1 MLNHI
6 TGVLLLLIIPFSQPV
21 YVIAAVQPDIFATP
35 SATIAQS
42 SQTPEVTQATQSG
55 NQLEEIPLDNLTEL
69 NSLNTKLSRT
79 RIKRRS
85 EIASLPK
92 EHFRMNESIPVHIL
106 SGDDVTSLTVIDEQ
120 KKFVDIQMTK
130 QFVRQEII
138 VTLHPPQQFEPGTF
152 TLVVSDVNGV
162 LLTQDFT
169 WGVLAMNFNK
179 SVYAPNDTAYIQM
192 AVLDENG
199 TTLCNAS
206 LSLIIQTPINTSI
219 TLSTEDNSIQ
229 KNDDCGHLRP
239 DGSPDYIT
247 DYTLEHEG
255 VYQLI
260 LTAETANGQYTISD
274 TLAVQTSTPF
284 TIERSGPTRIFPPNT
299 YAMSLTITAQ
309 EDFIGTVVETTPES
323 FTISPHPQT
332 INYSTIDITTPY
344 YNPETTTLTLE
355 FPVSD
360 STANIVRGFGD
371 SIDPSQIK
379 TYEDGGILAH
389 DGIDIAVPYNTPV
402 STIDDGTVIFAGE
415 SVYGTTVIVEHLWG
429 RSYYGNLS
437 AIDVSVNQQVY
448 KRQPIGTS
456 GQALSDTPAHV
467 HIGLKKN
474 TNDHYNGFAGKE
486 NPLPYLGKTSLLSDA
501 SVKSIYWNLSLAKGE
516 SVTIGYS
523 FITPRVSPQFYL
535 LGPLRFFKETSVVST
550 LKNNLQEIS
559 QQLASSSAEI
569 QIINNNADS
578 PIQPSIEPFQS
589 SNSDNESSASAIELD
604 REENTATA
612 SPQIQTTPQA
622 QSDSLPPITNE
633 LFQSEV
639 PTQQSDSEILTF
651 SEQISPS
658 KTTLPLSLVYEEP
671 RAWQI
676 AADALPNNSRV
687 SSVEFYGGQYSGN
700 GTTGL
705 NSDTNQSFS
714 PFNFQ
719 LNETNVSIQQA
730 YIVVEVHFGS
740 YADPPAYTGWSVAFD
755 ACQETCTADAW
766 GSGGGQI
773 TVSDSSTLAYNEQE
787 SMQVRF
793 LADVTTEGT
802 LSTYSGG
809 GTQLEGQIGYRVDLG
824 SAGNSISAA
833 QAKLV
838 LTYTYNADSTEYT
851 NTVAYP
857 LESTN
862 TGDQGT
868 RAAGQT
874 VGCTKNST
882 CPVFDYTVTLG
893 ESSPTQQSQWF
904 LIDFQNDGNNA
915 NDVNF
920 DVNIQGT
927 DTDSQTIVHESA
939 NGGTQQTALSAY
951 FSGVSG
957 YSADTAQQLE
967 FAHSN
972 SGTLYLI
979 GGEVF
984 HTYTASSTQTSKTK
998 TVRYPMGIL
1007 NNGTSITK
1015 STASTTVYFP
1025 ETNVNVEKAWVRY
1038 LTSNDI
1044 SGNFSVDVTTTVG
1057 SNSESGAQTYN
1068 YNPGGTVPNGAFRI
1082 YHVIPSSDYTELE
1095 SATGT
1100 SGITVTASSQ
1110 HSTTNA
1116 RGISAEL
1123 VITYT
1128 YDAEYEGYINTATLM
1143 AGQDTSTPSQSY
1155 TTGTIDPVIPE
1166 YTGVLSMRGASLY
1179 STLLLSDSDAA
1190 VSAGPITADADL
1202 STGTCSNTNAYE
1214 LSADS
1219 CNAYHYW
1226 YEDVT
1231 GAMSTS
1237 DTQTYTACVSNN
1249 GGGDT
1254 SGGAKHNSVLI
1265 YTYQVTLPT
1274 LSQLMRHGK
1283 WFDENGTYQAFTF

>member
-1 MLNHI
+1 MLKHI
-6 TGVLLLLIIPFSQPV
+6 TGVSLLFIIPFVQPV
-21 YVIAAVQPDIFATP
+21 SVILAVQPDTSSTP
-35 SATIAQS
+35 SANILES
-42 SQTPEVTQATQSG
+42 VQTLEVIDATQSG
-55 NQLEEIPLDNLTEL
+55 NQLDNIPLENLSEL

-79 RIKRRS
+79 RMKRRS
-85 EIASLPK
+85 EIATLPK
-92 EHFRMNESIPVHIL
+92 NHFRMNESIPVHIL
-106 SGDDVTSLTVIDEQ
+106 SGDDVTSLTVLDED

-130 QFVRQEII
+130 QFIRQEII

-179 SVYAPNDTAYIQM
+179 SVYAPNDTANIQM

-199 TTLCNAS
+199 TTLCNAK
-206 LSLIIQTPINTSI
+206 LSLTIQTPINTSI
-219 TLSTEDNSIQ
+219 TLSTDDNSIQ

-239 DGSPDYIT
+239 DGTPDYVAS
-247 DYTLEHEG
+247 YTLVHEG

-260 LTAETANGQYTISD
+260 LSAETANGPYTISD
-274 TLAVQTSTPF
+274 TLSVQASTPF

-299 YAMSLTITAQ
+299 YAMSMTITAQ
-309 EDFIGTVVETTPES
+309 EDFIGTVVETAPES
-323 FTISPHPQT
+323 FTISPNPQT
-332 INYSTIDITTPY
+332 MNYSTIDITTPY

-360 STANIVRGFGD
+360 STASIVRGFGD
-371 SIDPSQIK
+371 SIDPSQIQ
-379 TYEDGGILAH
+379 TYENGGILAH
-389 DGIDIAVPYNTPV
+389 DGIDIAVPVNTPV
-402 STIDDGTVIFAGE
+402 SAIDDGTVIFTGE
-415 SVYGTTVIVEHLWG
+415 SVYGTTVIIEHLWG

-437 AIDVSVNQQVY
+437 AIDTVVNQNVY
-448 KRQPIGTS
+448 KRQQIGTS

-467 HIGLKKN
+467 HIGMKKN
-474 TNDHYNGFAGKE
+474 SNDHYNGFAGKE
-486 NPLPYLGKTSLLSDA
+486 NPLPYLGKRSLLSDA
-501 SVKSIYWNLSLAKGE
+501 SVKSIYWNLSLSKGE

-523 FITPRVSPQFYL
+523 FITPRISPQFYL
-535 LGPLRFFKETSVVST
+535 LGPLRFFKDTTVVST
-550 LKNNLQEIS
+550 LKNDLQDIS
-559 QQLASSSAEI
+559 QYLASSSAQTQTIDTNE
-569 QIINNNADS
+569 QS
-578 PIQPSIEPFQS
+578 EIQPSIEPFQS
-589 SNSDNESSASAIELD
+589 FETEQESSQSAIEFD
-604 REENTATA
+604 TTQQTATA
-612 SPQIQTTPQA
+612 SDQL
-622 QSDSLPPITNE
+622 QSPSPNESNNQPLITE
-633 LFQSEV
+633 ES
-639 PTQQSDSEILTF
+639 
-651 SEQISPS
+651 SPS
-658 KTTLPLSLVYEEP
+658 KEPILQSDTQIQSFDDQIIPSKSTLPLSLVYEEP

-687 SSVEFYGGQYSGN
+687 SSVEYYGGQYTGN

-705 NSDTNQSFS
+705 NSDTNQTFS
-714 PFNFQ
+714 AFNFQ

-730 YIVVEVHFGS
+730 YVVVEVHFGS

-755 ACQETCTADAW
+755 ACQESCTADAW
-766 GSGGGQI
+766 SGSGQV
-773 TVSDSSTLAYNEQE
+773 TQSDSNTLAYNEQE
-787 SMQVRF
+787 SMQARF
-793 LADVTTEGT
+793 LVDVTTETTIASYTG
-802 LSTYSGG
+802 S
-809 GTQLEGQIGYRVDLG
+809 GTQLEGQIGYRVDTG

-838 LTYTYNADSTEYT
+838 LTYTYNADSNEYT

-862 TGDQGT
+862 SGDQGT
-868 RAAGQT
+868 RAARQT

-882 CPVFDYTVTLG
+882 CPVFDYNVTLG

-1007 NNGTSITK
+1007 NNGSSTSK

-1025 ETNVNVEKAWVRY
+1025 ETNVNVEKAWIRY
-1038 LTSNDI
+1038 LTSNDS
-1044 SGNFSVDVTTTVG
+1044 SGNFSVGATTTVG
-1057 SNSESGAQTYN
+1057 GNSESGTTTYN

-1100 SGITVTASSQ
+1100 SGVTVTASAQ
-1110 HSTTNA
+1110 HSTTTA

-1128 YDAEYEGYINTATLM
+1128 YAAEYEGYMTTATIM
-1143 AGQDTSTPSQSY
+1143 TGQDTANPNQSY
-1155 TTGTIDPVIPE
+1155 TTGTIDPSIPE
-1166 YTGVLSMRGASLY
+1166 YTGVLTMRGASLY
-1179 STLLLSDSDAA
+1179 STFLLSDSDAA
-1190 VSAGPITADADL
+1190 VSAGSITADADL

-1226 YEDVT
+1226 YEDVS
-1231 GAMSTS
+1231 GVMNTS
-1237 DTQTYTACVSNN
+1237 DTQTYTACISNN

-1265 YTYQVTLPT
+1265 YTYQVTLPS
-1274 LSQLMRHGK
+1274 LAQLMRHGK